1 MQIFHCSTY
10 IYYYYYNRNHLLLM
24 IFFSLLAN
32 DTKYSLIYI
41 LYTNDT
47 EGTTKH

>member
-32 DTKYSLIYI
+32 GTKYSLIYI
-41 LYTNDT
+41 Y
-47 EGTTKH
+47 